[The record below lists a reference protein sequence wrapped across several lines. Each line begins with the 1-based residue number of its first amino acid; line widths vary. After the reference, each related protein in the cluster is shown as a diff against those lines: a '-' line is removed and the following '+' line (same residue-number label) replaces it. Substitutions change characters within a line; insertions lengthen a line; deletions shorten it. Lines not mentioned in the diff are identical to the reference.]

1 MSSLPAA
8 VFHPGHI
15 SMCSISIRVSSWQI
29 SCPEDLR
36 SLATRVSDLI
46 GTVLA
51 LDLHGEGLGPCGSQ
65 PDDLIG
71 SRALCVSASFVLTVW
86 LSGQP
91 AQQF

>member
-1 MSSLPAA
+1 MFVNNYNRRYKTAKSRKRQS
-8 VFHPGHI
+8 
-15 SMCSISIRVSSWQI
+15 
-29 SCPEDLR
+29 R